1 MQFRGMGFLWAKER
15 AKFLTLFFTIVPCY
29 ALFPY
34 VIIIAS
40 KIEVKT
46 SGNFASISTIKS
58 FRKPTPC
65 WEHYFTF
72 YNKSLLS

>member
-15 AKFLTLFFTIVPCY
+15 AKFLTLFFTIVPCN

-34 VIIIAS
+34 VIIIA
-40 KIEVKT
+40 T
-46 SGNFASISTIKS
+46 ASGNFASISTIKS

-65 WEHYFTF
+65 GEHYFTF